1 MGVCRRK
8 MKTPPPKAVRPSCLS
23 TFLHKERLWDVAQGA
38 WAKRKQTAGQWQGSS

>member
-38 WAKRKQTAGQWQGSS
+38 WAKWKQTAGQWQGSS